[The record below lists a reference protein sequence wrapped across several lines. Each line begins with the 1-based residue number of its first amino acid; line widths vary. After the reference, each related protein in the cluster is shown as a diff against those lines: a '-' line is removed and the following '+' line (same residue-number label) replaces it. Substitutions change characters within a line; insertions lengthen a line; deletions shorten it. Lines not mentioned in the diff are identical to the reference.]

1 MRLLWDASDEFLDYL
16 LYVRGYSEQT
26 VITYRVALNQMLESA
41 NLISH
46 DDTYTLD
53 ILPFRLNISTNHKK
67 TITKKLSAVRSF
79 AEYLNKQ
86 RDIPITIKG
95 DSSIKTP
102 QTLPKPIEEDYIAEV
117 LSIANTQEK
126 LLISIIY
133 GLGLRISEV
142 SSLRLDMID
151 KKWIRVDGKGGK
163 SRQLPLLP
171 YIHKQIDSY
180 IRQHHPKVYLFEKGK
195 SPMNSNQ
202 LRYIISRL
210 FASIGIKATPHQ
222 LRHSFATDL
231 LHHGANIADVS
242 RLLGHSSMT
251 TTQIYTKLATT
262 KKLEEYT
269 KAHPLM

>member
-1 MRLLWDASDEFLDYL
+1 MRLLWDASDDFLDYL

-41 NLISH
+41 NLIHH

-53 ILPFRLNISTNHKK
+53 ILPLRLNISTNHKK

-79 AEYLNKQ
+79 VEYLNKQ
-86 RDIPITIKG
+86 RDMPITIKG

-151 KKWIRVDGKGGK
+151 KKWIIVDGKGGK

-171 YIHKQIDSY
+171 YIHKQINAY
-180 IRQHHPKVYLFEKGK
+180 KKQYHPKVYLFEKGK

>member
-1 MRLLWDASDEFLDYL
+1 MQKLWDASDEFLDYL

-26 VITYRVALNQMLESA
+26 VITYRVALTQMLESA
-41 NLISH
+41 NLTHH

-53 ILPFRLNISTNHKK
+53 ILPYRLNIATNHKK
-67 TITKKLSAVRSF
+67 TITKKLSAIRSF
-79 AEYLNKQ
+79 VEYLNKQ
-86 RDIPITIKG
+86 RDMPINIKG

-102 QTLPKPIEEDYIAEV
+102 QTLPKPIEEDHIAEV

-126 LLISIIY
+126 LLISIMY

-151 KKWIRVDGKGGK
+151 KKWIIVDGKGGK

-171 YIHKQIDSY
+171 YIHKQINAY
-180 IRQHHPKVYLFEKGK
+180 KKQYHPKVYLFEKGK

-202 LRYIISRL
+202 LRYIINRL
-210 FASIGIKATPHQ
+210 FSSIGIKATPHQ

-231 LHHGANIADVS
+231 LNNGANISHVS
-242 RLLGHSSMT
+242 LLLGHSTMA
-251 TTQIYTKLATT
+251 TTQIYTKLATS